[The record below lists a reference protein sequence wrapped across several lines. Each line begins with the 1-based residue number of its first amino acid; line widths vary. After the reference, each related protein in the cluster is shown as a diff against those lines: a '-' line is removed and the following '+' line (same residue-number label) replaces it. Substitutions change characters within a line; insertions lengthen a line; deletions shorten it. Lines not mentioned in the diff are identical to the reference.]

1 MYELSHNVLVVDD
14 EKQNIELASI
24 ILKKEG
30 YKLYFAHD
38 GESAFKIIKEKH
50 LDVIVLDLML
60 GTISG
65 FDILQD
71 LKSNPRTSA
80 VKVIV
85 VSALNDHASI
95 EKAQE
100 LGADGYIS
108 KPYDIISLKST
119 VKELLR
125 ASHISNFDVDGY
137 LHNFFNEIRLDER
150 ARKNLCTDFL
160 QEDELDLI
168 PLHVRLEF
176 LVDFSRRTEDLMS
189 FKLEGSHTYK
199 ILQNAMN
206 KLVVKKYSKVTALE
220 YRDLF
225 RSKHFFMN

>member
-1 MYELSHNVLVVDD
+1 
-14 EKQNIELASI
+14 LASI

-30 YKLYFAHD
+30 YQLYFAHD

-65 FDILQD
+65 FDILQE
-71 LKSNPRTSA
+71 LKSNPDTSA

-85 VSALNDHASI
+85 VSALSDDASI

-125 ASHISNFDVDGY
+125 ASHINNFDFENY
-137 LHNFFNEIRLDER
+137 LHHFFNEIRLDEME
-150 ARKNLCTDFL
+150 RKNLCTDFL
-160 QEDELDLI
+160 QEHEIDFI

-176 LVDFSRRTEDLMS
+176 LVDFSTRAEDLMG
-189 FKLEGSHTYK
+189 FKLEGSQRYK
-199 ILQNAMN
+199 ILQNTMN

-225 RSKHFFMN
+225 RSKHFFISEHSLKLCKQSII